1 MKRTHLSFISGV
13 LAALLVAVKA
23 APFVVGL
30 VSVSSLAVGCAGSSP
45 GPTSPGGSLPG
56 TWTLESIQPAG
67 EAEQA
72 KPSGATYTLTFTNG
86 AFSTRAD
93 CNSCSGPYTL
103 TGQTLVA
110 GPLLACTRAACPTM
124 AFENTYTKLLG
135 GESTVS
141 LSGRTLVMA
150 SPRGVLRFKR

>member
-1 MKRTHLSFISGV
+1 MTNGPQTRKRLYEAVGFVASVV
-13 LAALLVAVKA
+13 L
-23 APFVVGL
+23 
-30 VSVSSLAVGCAGSSP
+30 VSSLAVGCAGSSP
-45 GPTSPGGSLPG
+45 VPTSPGGSLPG

-72 KPSGATYTLTFTNG
+72 RPSGATYTVTFTNG
-86 AFSTRAD
+86 ALSTHAD

-141 LSGRTLVMA
+141 LSGRTLVMV